1 MKLSS
6 PEVISVVIII
16 AYIAFFT
23 RPPPYPLTFLLS
35 NPVGHG
41 LALLGIMYVTAYRS
55 LIVGVFLGLAY
66 IMTVK
71 RVTEYLDEEDQTPT
85 PTPKVAAPQPMAE
98 GVPKPAIKG
107 VVGRLPSKAGS
118 AVTEKPKAMKAP
130 SGMAPKRVEHF
141 ASF

>member
-6 PEVISVVIII
+6 PEVISVVITI

-35 NPVGHG
+35 SPVGHG
-41 LALLGIMYVTAYRS
+41 LALLGIMYVTAYQS
-55 LIVGVFLGLAY
+55 LIVGIFLGLAY

-71 RVTEYLDEEDQTPT
+71 HVTEYLDENEQTPM
-85 PTPKVAAPQPMAE
+85 PPPPQPKSE
-98 GVPKPAIKG
+98 GVPTPVMKS
-107 VVGRLPSKAGS
+107 VVGRLPSKAGKS
-118 AVTEKPKAMKAP
+118 VTEKPKDT
-130 SGMAPKRVEHF
+130 SAPKAAAHKQVEHF

>member
-23 RPPPYPLTFLLS
+23 RPPPQPLSFLLS

-41 LALLGIMYVTAYRS
+41 LALLGIMYVTAYHS

-71 RVTEYLDEEDQTPT
+71 HVTEYLDEGEQKPTPPPVTQPKSQGVPT
-85 PTPKVAAPQPMAE
+85 PTMKS
-98 GVPKPAIKG
+98 
-107 VVGRLPSKAGS
+107 VVGRLPSKAGKS
-118 AVTEKPKAMKAP
+118 VTEKPKSVTPPKAAA
-130 SGMAPKRVEHF
+130 SQQVEHF
-141 ASF
+141 ATF